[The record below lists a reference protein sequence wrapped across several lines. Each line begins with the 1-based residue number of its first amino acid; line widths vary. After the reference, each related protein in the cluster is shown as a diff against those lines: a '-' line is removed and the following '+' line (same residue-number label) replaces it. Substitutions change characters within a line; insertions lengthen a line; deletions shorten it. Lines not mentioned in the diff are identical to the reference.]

1 MAVLSL
7 LPAGSPPDWV
17 VAVAVVGLQ
26 ALGYPQ
32 RISTLQISHL
42 GRSRYKVSCLW
53 IVMMEVV

>member
-17 VAVAVVGLQ
+17 VAVVGLQ